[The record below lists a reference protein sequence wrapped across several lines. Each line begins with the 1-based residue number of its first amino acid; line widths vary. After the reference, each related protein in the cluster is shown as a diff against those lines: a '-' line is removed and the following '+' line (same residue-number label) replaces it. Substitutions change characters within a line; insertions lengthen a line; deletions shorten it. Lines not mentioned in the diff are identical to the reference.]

1 MAIPLET
8 TTKDAGGVTMLT
20 TTLNLAPF
28 SNGDY
33 LIEVSAK
40 AGEKTE
46 TQTVAIRVS
55 MAR

>member
-33 LIEVSAK
+33 LIEVTAK

-46 TQTVAIRVS
+46 TQVVAIRVS